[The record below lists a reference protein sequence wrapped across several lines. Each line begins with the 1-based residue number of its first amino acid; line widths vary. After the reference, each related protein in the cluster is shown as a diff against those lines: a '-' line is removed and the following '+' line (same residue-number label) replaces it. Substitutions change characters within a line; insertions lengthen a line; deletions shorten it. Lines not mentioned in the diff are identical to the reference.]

1 MTDVDLKTQTWI
13 KTDEGLR
20 LEGYVDTTG
29 NYSIGWGR
37 NLHNGISLD
46 EAELMFQNDLNR
58 TVKELEQYSWYIIQP
73 QGVKDALINMNFNLG
88 IHKLIEF
95 TGMIHALIAKDY
107 NKAAEEALN
116 SLWAKQLP
124 NRSKEITDVIRRG

>member
-1 MTDVDLKTQTWI
+1 
-13 KTDEGLR
+13 
-20 LEGYVDTTG
+20 
-29 NYSIGWGR
+29 
-37 NLHNGISLD
+37 
-46 EAELMFQNDLNR
+46 MFQNDLNR
-58 TVKELEQYSWYIIQP
+58 TVKELEPLSWFNSQP